1 MRIFFALK
9 LFHSVGPRTRM
20 HLRAYTAIIGGTRLV
35 EGRGRKRRAARW
47 MRERG
52 KGQRGSGEVGEE
64 AKSQKTEGKT
74 EGQREHERR
83 GAARRKEGERKGE
96 RESRNGEGCAAARER
111 MDSASRD
118 VLLTVMSLSSP
129 KVPRRHCINLLLPTP
144 PY

>member
-1 MRIFFALK
+1 
-9 LFHSVGPRTRM
+9 M
-20 HLRAYTAIIGGTRLV
+20 HLRAYTAIIGGQGSSEDREKGEQGKV
-35 EGRGRKRRAARW
+35 DERRRA
-47 MRERG
+47 
-52 KGQRGSGEVGEE
+52 KGVGVGEE

-74 EGQREHERR
+74 EGHREHEERSK
-83 GAARRKEGERKGE
+83 RKRE
-96 RESRNGEGCAAARER
+96 RESGNGEGCAAARER

>member
-1 MRIFFALK
+1 MKRENDK
-9 LFHSVGPRTRM
+9 VGER
-20 HLRAYTAIIGGTRLV
+20 
-35 EGRGRKRRAARW
+35 RRA
-47 MRERG
+47 
-52 KGQRGSGEVGEE
+52 KGVGVDEE

-74 EGQREHERR
+74 EGQREHEERR
-83 GAARRKEGERKGE
+83 ERERE
-96 RESRNGEGCAAARER
+96 RESGNREGCATARER